1 MQRLRTAL
9 DDLDVPQAARDVG
22 ASQDALAALFDR
34 IENFFGR
41 LETYV
46 EVPLTNEMMV
56 LIVKIMVELLEILAI
71 ATKDIKQRLAS
82 ASIPCDIYF

>member
-1 MQRLRTAL
+1 
-9 DDLDVPQAARDVG
+9 LDVPQAARDVG